1 MIEMKTPIH
10 LGHFGSAHLFL
21 LTILLLSLWQCS
33 GADGGL
39 PKAPG
44 AGPNLHVTSVYGN
57 LELGRPSSIFVVLEN
72 GALPGTSPADEDD
85 PAFQREA
92 ARGIVAYLA
101 SPEGGI
107 EILSGPQMAGLLAG
121 GESTILQFSAL
132 AEGLPLGI
140 YPINLRCNYSRLSQ
154 VASGGDDGPP
164 SLVFDYEKTSIE
176 FPLKAEIA
184 AGPRVEIEEEDG
196 WGSSVAAGEE
206 AELELRVA
214 NQGDEPAQDLQ
225 IQFLPRSPFLMV
237 ENRWAISSIA
247 PGERAAASLNVFTDE
262 NASYG
267 CYALPC
273 QITYKDGPDGE
284 IRREEKAALVYV
296 GERPYSIWIYPAAA
310 CLILLLLALLW
321 LAHGRRRSG
330 QRRIRIVK
338 S

>member
-1 MIEMKTPIH
+1 MH
-10 LGHFGSAHLFL
+10 LGRSGSAHLFL
-21 LTILLLSLWQCS
+21 LILLLLSLSQCS
-33 GADGGL
+33 GVDGGL

-44 AGPNLHVTSVYGN
+44 AGPDLHVTSVYGN

-72 GALPGTSPADEDD
+72 GALPGALPSDEDD

-92 ARGIVAYLA
+92 ARGIIAEIT
-101 SPEGGI
+101 SPDDGI

-121 GESTILQFSAL
+121 GESTVLQFSVL

-154 VASGGDDGPP
+154 VASIGDDGPP
-164 SLVFDYEKTSIE
+164 SLAFDYEKTSID

-184 AGPRVEIEEEDG
+184 TGPRMEIEEEDE
-196 WGSSVAAGEE
+196 WSSGVAAGEE
-206 AELELRVA
+206 AELELNVA
-214 NQGDEPAQDLQ
+214 NLGDEPAQDFQ
-225 IQFLPRSPFLMV
+225 IQFLPRPPFLMV

-247 PGERAAASLNVFTDE
+247 PGERAAVSLNVFTDE

-273 QITYKDGPDGE
+273 MIAYKDGPDGE
-284 IRREEKAALVYV
+284 IWREEKAALVYV
-296 GERPYSIWIYPAAA
+296 GDRPYPIWIYPAAA
-310 CLILLLLALLW
+310 GLILLFSALLW
-321 LAHGRRRSG
+321 LAHGRRRGG

>member
-1 MIEMKTPIH
+1 ML
-10 LGHFGSAHLFL
+10 LGHFGPSPLFL
-21 LTILLLSLWQCS
+21 LIILLLLSLGQCN
-33 GADGGL
+33 GVDDGL

-44 AGPNLHVTSVYGN
+44 DGPNLHVTSVYGN
-57 LELGRPSSIFVVLEN
+57 LELGRPSSIFVALEN
-72 GALPGTSPADEDD
+72 GALPGALPADEDD

-92 ARGIVAYLA
+92 ARGIVAEIA
-101 SPEGGI
+101 SPDGGI

-140 YPINLRCNYSRLSQ
+140 YPINLRCNYSRLSS
-154 VASGGDDGPP
+154 VASSGDDGPP
-164 SLVFDYEKTSIE
+164 SLVFDYEQASIE

-184 AGPRVEIEEEDG
+184 AGPRMEIEEEDG

-206 AELELRVA
+206 AELELGVA
-214 NQGDEPAQDLQ
+214 NLGDEPAQDLQ
-225 IQFLPRSPFLMV
+225 IQFQPRPPFLMV
-237 ENRWAISSIA
+237 ENMWAISSIA
-247 PGERAAASLNVFTDE
+247 PGDRAAVSLNVFTDE

-284 IRREEKAALVYV
+284 IWREEKAALVYV

-310 CLILLLLALLW
+310 CLVILLSALLW
-321 LAHGRRRSG
+321 LALVRRRSG